1 MKRLWPIF
9 VLWVFW
15 TLIFWL
21 MASCLDM
28 KPALAPQEKL
38 MYLVPWCCNCPW
50 SKFRKCGC
58 PSGTLNDSSCHHM
71 VREQNWFG
79 ARYEKAMGSFTGA
92 RESMISDTGFDGG
105 SVVNTA
111 PSPIPCPSQAQP
123 ISHFPS
129 PNPWLSASPI
139 LTASTPD
146 LQMEASPTQGKYS
159 ASKLG
164 KVWEELFKVI
174 PRSSVSHFDPCCRT
188 CALVGNSKIL
198 QGLGL
203 GNIVNHHTTA
213 FRKANAQGSWRQFVL
228 LMLRLSGLA
237 WTSDALSEEI

>member
-1 MKRLWPIF
+1 MLPLCLSPSIPGPQPEFSLEVSRWIGRQVVRSWEEVWCKGMGSCGGQQDRGMLGPFAVSVSHPSQSQVAKPVCCLPPEPLPGPDMKRLWPIF

-105 SVVNTA
+105 SVVNTV
-111 PSPIPCPSQAQP
+111 PSPIPCPSQAKP

-146 LQMEASPTQGKYS
+146 LQMEASPTQVCFPS
-159 ASKLG
+159 TES
-164 KVWEELFKVI
+164 
-174 PRSSVSHFDPCCRT
+174 
-188 CALVGNSKIL
+188 
-198 QGLGL
+198 
-203 GNIVNHHTTA
+203 
-213 FRKANAQGSWRQFVL
+213 
-228 LMLRLSGLA
+228 
-237 WTSDALSEEI
+237 